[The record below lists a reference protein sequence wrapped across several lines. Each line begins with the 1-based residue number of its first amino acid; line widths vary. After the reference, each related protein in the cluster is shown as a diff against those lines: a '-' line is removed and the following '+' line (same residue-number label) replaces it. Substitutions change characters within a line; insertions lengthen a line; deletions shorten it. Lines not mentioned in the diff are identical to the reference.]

1 MNEKIKQFAEQ
12 AWPGLPSH
20 WWDRRDG
27 EVAEAVNKFAEL
39 IVKECLSTVSAKKI
53 FDDATEYEQGY
64 NKALKSVY
72 SDIVSKFEVK
82 E

>member
-1 MNEKIKQFAEQ
+1 MNEKIKEFAEQ

-39 IVKECLSTVSAKKI
+39 IVKECVQEVEGMAILM
-53 FDDATEYEQGY
+53 DAGHDQWNRAIGHT
-64 NKALKSVY
+64 ALHL
-72 SDIVSKFEVK
+72 K
-82 E
+82 EHFGVAE

>member
-1 MNEKIKQFAEQ
+1 MNEKIKEFAEQ

-39 IVKECLSTVSAKKI
+39 IVKECVIQCEREWIRHGTDSIHNQAIHGCINSIKEH
-53 FDDATEYEQGY
+53 FG
-64 NKALKSVY
+64 
-72 SDIVSKFEVK
+72 VK